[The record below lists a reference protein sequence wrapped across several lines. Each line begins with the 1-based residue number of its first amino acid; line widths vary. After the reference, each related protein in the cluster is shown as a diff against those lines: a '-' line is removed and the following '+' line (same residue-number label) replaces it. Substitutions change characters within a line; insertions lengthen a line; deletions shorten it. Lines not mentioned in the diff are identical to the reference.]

1 MNMFNDENDY
11 RAKLKT
17 PIRTDRI
24 ELKDVIPLDQPL
36 RILIDPSDVC
46 NFRCKFCFQSYQK
59 DFEGRIMSIELFE
72 QIIKQLREFEK
83 PINIIHLY
91 GLGEPLINR
100 NVPYFVKRIFEE
112 KVAKEVS
119 ITTNGSLLTHDMSD
133 QLIEAGLTK
142 ITISLNGL
150 KDEDFERIVGHKV
163 QFERIYDQIKYFFQ
177 NKKTSYLH
185 VKINGDD
192 YSEKEKE
199 RFVELFKDY
208 ADSINIDNVV
218 DVWSGIETATDS
230 SSKMYNES
238 VNSYSDTGGKVVCP
252 QLFYEMTIH
261 PDGSVSP
268 CCADYKYVEQSLG
281 NIHTESI
288 SEIWN
293 SARWNRIRI
302 NALKGERTGY
312 NLCDLCKYPECASTV
327 NITPYRNEILQRME
341 KI

>member
-1 MNMFNDENDY
+1 MKEIRDY
-11 RAKLKT
+11 KKQLKA
-17 PIRTDRI
+17 PIRTDRA
-24 ELKDVIPLDQPL
+24 ELKDIIPLKQPL

-59 DFEGRIMSIELFE
+59 DFEGKIMSIELFE
-72 QIIKQLREFEK
+72 QIIKQLGEFEK

-91 GLGEPLINR
+91 GLGEPLINK
-100 NVPYFVKRIFEE
+100 NVPYFVRRIFEE

-119 ITTNGSLLTHDMSD
+119 ITTNGSLLTQDIID

-163 QFERIYDQIKYFFQ
+163 EFERVYNQIKYFYE
-177 NKKTSYLH
+177 KKKKCHLH

-192 YSEKEKE
+192 YSDEEKE

-208 ADSINIDNVV
+208 SDSINIDNVA
-218 DVWSGIETATDS
+218 DVWSGIEIATGS
-230 SSKMYNES
+230 NPKMYNES
-238 VNSYSDTGGKVVCP
+238 LDNDYNGEKIVCP

-268 CCADYKYVEQSLG
+268 CCADYKYTEQSLG
-281 NIHTESI
+281 NIQTESI